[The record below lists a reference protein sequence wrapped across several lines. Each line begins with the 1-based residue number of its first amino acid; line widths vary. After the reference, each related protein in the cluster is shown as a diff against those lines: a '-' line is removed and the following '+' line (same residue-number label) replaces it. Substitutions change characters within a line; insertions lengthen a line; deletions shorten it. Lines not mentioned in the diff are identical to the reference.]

1 MSMMLNSWPELKN
14 PCAEQSWIWLSP
26 MTFRGGMGT
35 DDNRVLIVDRSG
47 QHREVTGK
55 KSLIA
60 KILSMPWW
68 KSYEPYETCKTCRD
82 QGLGSLSHH
91 RVSLLPTV

>member
-1 MSMMLNSWPELKN
+1 
-14 PCAEQSWIWLSP
+14 
-26 MTFRGGMGT
+26 MGT

-60 KILSMPWW
+60 KNIIDALV
-68 KSYEPYETCKTCRD
+68 EV
-82 QGLGSLSHH
+82 L
-91 RVSLLPTV
+91 